1 VVRRDFLP
9 RFGVRLLLVAGAS
22 LAVLLVGLPPATAQS
37 ANDILA
43 PSGYQVTQFAT
54 GFTAAT
60 AFDRAP
66 NGDLYV
72 LDSGSNFGF
81 PQSAPPPNVKIW
93 KVSNGTPSLVYNGD
107 SQKGLTANA
116 LGIAVK
122 DDDTIFVNDGTGL
135 NRVHRDGSVQHL
147 IDLPV
152 QGDHAADH
160 IVIGKDNRLYWGEGS
175 ATNASVVGEDNL
187 NATGWLKTH
196 PTFHDIPCKD
206 IVLSGQNWTSKD
218 VLGPDPNATATTGP
232 YMPFGTAVTPG
243 QVVKGQLPCTSAVL
257 SANQDGSGL
266 QMVAWGF
273 RNPYGVQFAPD
284 DSALKGSLV
293 VANNGAD
300 VRGSRP
306 LESDGDDLY
315 VVVPGGWYGWPDI
328 IDEEPTTEPR
338 FAPSDPKNAGVPLAL
353 SLPTQQDA
361 LGALTHFQKGV
372 SADGFAF
379 SPSDTFGWKNDL
391 FIAEWGALGFG
402 EQPPHG
408 LPGFDVWRVNFD
420 TDPQGVVVGANKSVF
435 LTNKIQGAASSNGLN
450 GLEHPIDVRFS
461 ADGNTMYVLDYGAA
475 GKPGSG
481 KIWAVTRTGGGTP
494 GGSAPPNAAAPQ
506 PTQAPPAAAT
516 ATQAPAAAPTATPA
530 PPPAGGG
537 APAAP
542 PAAAP
547 AGGTNVGMQNIAF
560 VPQTVTV
567 SAGTTVTWTNNDAIQ
582 HTVTWDDRSVD
593 SGLLSQGDTFSIK
606 FDQPGTYGYF
616 CIPHGSPG
624 AGMYGTVTVTGP

>member
-1 VVRRDFLP
+1 MVRGGFAWKS
-9 RFGVRLLLVAGAS
+9 GVRLLLVAGAS
-22 LAVLLVGLPPATAQS
+22 LAIVLVGLPQAAAQG
-37 ANDILA
+37 ANDILL
-43 PSGYQVTQFAT
+43 PSGYQVAQFAT

-60 AFDRAP
+60 AMDRAP

-81 PQSAPPPNVKIW
+81 AQGAPAPNVKVW
-93 KVSNGTPSLVYNGD
+93 KVPASGGTPSLVYNGD
-107 SQKGLTANA
+107 SQKGLTSNA

-160 IVIGKDNRLYWGEGS
+160 IAIGKDGRLYWGEGS
-175 ATNASVVGEDNL
+175 ATNASVVGEDSANVL
-187 NATGWLKTH
+187 GWLRGH
-196 PTFHDIPCKD
+196 PTFHDMPCKD
-206 IVLSGQNWTSKD
+206 IVLSGANWTSKD

-232 YMPFGTAVTPG
+232 FLPFGTAATPG
-243 QVVKGQLPCTSAVL
+243 EVVKGQLPCTSAVL
-257 SANQDGSGL
+257 SANQDGTGL

-273 RNPYGVQFAPD
+273 RNPYGIQFAPD
-284 DSALKGSLV
+284 DSVLKGSLV

-300 VRGSRP
+300 VRGSR
-306 LESDGDDLY
+306 LIESDEDDLY
-315 VVVPGGWYGWPDI
+315 VVQPGAWYGWPDI
-328 IDEEPTTEPR
+328 LDEEPTTEPR
-338 FAPSDPKNAGVPLAL
+338 FAPSDPKNAGVPLTL
-353 SLPTQQDA
+353 SSPSQQDA

-379 SPSDTFGWKNDL
+379 GTSDSFGWKGDL

-408 LPGFDVWRVNFD
+408 LPGFDVWRVHFN
-420 TDPQGVVVGANKSVF
+420 TDPQGVVVGTNKSVF
-435 LTNKIQGAASSNGLN
+435 LTNKIQGSASSNGLN

-475 GKPGSG
+475 GKTGSG
-481 KIWAVTRTGGGTP
+481 KIWAVTRTSGTP
-494 GGSAPPNAAAPQ
+494 GESAPPNAAAPQ
-506 PTQAPPAAAT
+506 PTPAPAAAATPAAT
-516 ATQAPAAAPTATPA
+516 ATAAPT

-537 APAAP
+537 AAP
-542 PAAAP
+542 PAAAAP
-547 AGGTNVGMQNIAF
+547 SGGASVAMQNIAF
-560 VPQTVTV
+560 VPQSITV

-624 AGMYGTVTVTGP
+624 AGMFGTVTVTGP

>member
-1 VVRRDFLP
+1 M
-9 RFGVRLLLVAGAS
+9 GAS
-22 LAVLLVGLPPATAQS
+22 LAVVLVGLPQAAAQG
-37 ANDILA
+37 ANDILV
-43 PSGYQVTQFAT
+43 PSGYQVSQFAT
-54 GFTAAT
+54 GFTGAT

-72 LDSGSNFGF
+72 LDSGSGFGF
-81 PQSAPPPNVKIW
+81 AQGTPAPNVKIW
-93 KVSNGTPSLVYNGD
+93 KVTNGSPSLVYNGD
-107 SQKGLTANA
+107 SQKGLTSPA

-160 IVIGKDNRLYWGEGS
+160 IVIGKDGRLYWGEGS

-187 NATGWLKTH
+187 MLGWLKAH

-206 IVLSGQNWTSKD
+206 VVLSGQNWTSKD

-232 YMPFGTAVTPG
+232 YMPFGTAASPA

-257 SANQDGSGL
+257 SANQDGTGL

-273 RNPYGVQFAPD
+273 RNPFGVQFAPD
-284 DSALKGSLV
+284 DSVLKGSLV

-300 VRGSRP
+300 VRGSR
-306 LESDGDDLY
+306 LIESDADDLY
-315 VVVPGGWYGWPDI
+315 VIVPGSWYGWPDI
-328 IDEEPTTEPR
+328 LDEEPTTEPR
-338 FAPSDPKNAGVPLAL
+338 FAPADPKNAGVPLAL
-353 SLPTQQDA
+353 SQPTQPDA

-379 SPSDTFGWKNDL
+379 STSDTFGWKGDV

-408 LPGFDVWRVNFD
+408 LPGFDVWRVHFD
-420 TDPQGVVVGANKSVF
+420 TDPQGVLVGTNKSVF
-435 LTNKIQGAASSNGLN
+435 LTNKIQGSASTNGLN
-450 GLEHPIDVRFS
+450 GFEHPIDVRFS
-461 ADGNTMYVLDYGAA
+461 ADGNTMYVLDYGAG
-475 GKPGSG
+475 GKVGSG
-481 KIWAVTRTGGGTP
+481 KIWAITRAGGGAP
-494 GGSAPPNAAAPQ
+494 GGAAPANAAAPQ
-506 PTQAPPAAAT
+506 PTQAPAAAAAATAAAT
-516 ATQAPAAAPTATPA
+516 ATPAPT
-530 PPPAGGG
+530 PPPAQTGGN

-542 PAAAP
+542 PPAAA
-547 AGGTNVGMQNIAF
+547 GTSVAMQNIAF
-560 VPQTVTV
+560 VPQNITVQ
-567 SAGTTVTWTNNDAIQ
+567 AGTTVTWTNNDAIQ

-593 SGLLSQGDTFSIK
+593 SGLLSQNDTFSIK

-624 AGMYGTVTVTGP
+624 AGMFGTVTVTGP